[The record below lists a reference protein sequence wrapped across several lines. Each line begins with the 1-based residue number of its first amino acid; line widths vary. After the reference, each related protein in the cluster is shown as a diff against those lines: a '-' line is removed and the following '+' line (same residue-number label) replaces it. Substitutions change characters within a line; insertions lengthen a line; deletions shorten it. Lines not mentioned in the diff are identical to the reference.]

1 MQNLKQSAKLN
12 FLSASTLVILTMLTL
27 FSCSKNSSEI
37 TTGDK
42 EPALSNSSSPSHE
55 KYGSVDVPFE
65 ATVFV
70 PCANGGAGENVALS
84 GTMNFVY
91 QLTWTDHGFSMVFHD
106 NSYGVTG
113 IGLSSGETFVASAG
127 AQGTSTGSWENSQ
140 WIGTGTRHLRIV
152 GQGTRFMVDYK
163 YHLVITPDGNVTVSS
178 GEQTSDCN

>member
-12 FLSASTLVILTMLTL
+12 LFSASVLAVLSMLAL

-42 EPALSNSSSPSHE
+42 EPALSNSSNAIHE
-55 KYGSVDVPFE
+55 RYGSVAVPFE

-84 GTMNFVY
+84 GEMNFVY
-91 QLTWTDHGFSMVFHD
+91 QLTWTDNGFSMVFHD

-113 IGLSSGETFVASAG
+113 VGLSSGETFVASAG
-127 AQGTSTGSWENSQ
+127 GPGVSTGSLEN
-140 WIGTGTRHLRIV
+140 R
-152 GQGTRFMVDYK
+152 QGICTAATQ
-163 YHLVITPDGNVTVSS
+163 L
-178 GEQTSDCN
+178 